1 MNINIENLSF
11 YYGETEILR
20 DISYTVPQGRFV
32 GIIGPNG
39 SGKTTLVKLLSR
51 LLTPTAG
58 RILLGDRPLADFTQ
72 NSLARMIAVVHQETG
87 TEYQF
92 TVEEVVLMGRMPYLR
107 RFQSESSADYEIV
120 NRSLAITG
128 CTELRRRKITE
139 LSGGEKQRVMI
150 ARALAQQPQILLL
163 DEPTSHLD
171 IGYQQEILELVKNL
185 TTEGITVVAVL
196 HDLNLAAYFCHE
208 LLLLH
213 EGRIKACGQAAAVLI
228 TEKIEEVYGIRVLVT
243 PHPVFGTPQVSLLPG
258 TRERGALRKTRHVHI
273 IAGGGSGGELMRDL
287 VQVGYYV
294 TAGVLN
300 IGDSDWEA
308 ARALGLPVI
317 SEAPFSGISEERHRD
332 NLNIMN
338 NSRAVVLAEIPL
350 GHGNLLNLQ
359 AALTAAKEGKK
370 VFILEEN
377 PGRERDF
384 TGGRGA
390 ELLGKI
396 REAAVICRDK
406 TELYGKLAM
415 IEGLAGTNTVFEE
428 SSR

>member
-139 LSGGEKQRVMI
+139 LSGGERQRVMI

-243 PHPVFGTPQVSLLPG
+243 PHPVFGTPQVSLLRLEG
-258 TRERGALRKTRHVHI
+258 CSIKQDTYMCRR
-273 IAGGGSGGELMRDL
+273 GSGGGDRDL
-287 VQVGYYV
+287 VQAGYYV

-300 IGDSDWEA
+300 IGDSV
-308 ARALGLPVI
+308 GKPP
-317 SEAPFSGISEERHRD
+317 APGIACNFGRPFPGVEEERPVTI
-332 NLNIMN
+332 LK
-338 NSRAVVLAEIPL
+338 SEQFTGVVLAIPL
-350 GHGNLLNLQ
+350 GQQSSELAGGI
-359 AALTAAKEGKK
+359 TAAKEERYLFWRK
-370 VFILEEN
+370 I
-377 PGRERDF
+377 PGVSG
-384 TGGRGA
+384 TLQAAGYGIGQ
-390 ELLGKI
+390 I
-396 REAAVICRDK
+396 RAAVICRDK
-406 TELYGKLAM
+406 ATLQEAGKIKALRDHA
-415 IEGLAGTNTVFEE
+415 VFKKA
-428 SSR
+428 